1 MFAALKAGGFEQAFP
16 LLSEEWIRSSLILA
30 LISVWVVIALFAYLN
45 HSTKKPYFSL
55 WTVAWMFYAVY
66 LAASLGL
73 EESPDTPLL
82 VMARRA
88 CVGTSALFMFWG
100 SFELANC
107 GRNRIELGLATVM
120 MLIWSY
126 LAAYKIRETLWIT
139 IPVFAL
145 LAAASA
151 YTGVLYLRRRRRY
164 RGATILGTGFVLWSF
179 HLLALPLTGN
189 SNALRTV
196 VYFASSILA
205 LMISVGM
212 VVEQEVNV
220 SEHDYRALFD
230 SAGDA
235 IVLLD
240 SATLRVTE
248 ANVIAQRLT
257 GRTADE
263 LAGRQ
268 FSDLCPTLFAEGEP
282 ALDARALVEV
292 INKPCAEFQI
302 VRAGGGSVVCEGRA
316 SLVHCPKGMLLQINV
331 RDITER
337 KRLEDFLRESTRRLE
352 AALAELRQTQRQVVQ
367 QERLGALAKM
377 ASGVAH
383 DFNNALAKIVGF
395 DELLLGWP
403 DGLDDKEKVKKY
415 LQMIDATAKDAV
427 EIVNRLREFYRHRD
441 DSEVYI
447 PVDLND
453 LVKQAVALTQPR
465 WKDQAM
471 ARGATVRIET
481 HLPSVP
487 FVRGDPAEL
496 RDAWMN
502 LIVNATDA
510 MPGGG
515 TITLGSRLDGGDI
528 ALTVTDTGTGMTE
541 EVRQQCFEPFFT
553 TKGEQASGLG
563 LAIVHGTIRRHG
575 GKIEVQ
581 SEAGKGTSFI
591 VRLPAVR
598 ELPGQHKLPAA
609 TGTLPLR
616 VLVVEDDSQFRDI
629 EAEYLRGDG
638 HSVETAANGREGLQK
653 FQIDRFDLVVSDH
666 AMPEMNGEQMTN
678 AIKSLSPNTPVIVVT
693 GFGDLIKNDGERGAY
708 ADLILG
714 KPITPA
720 GLRQAVAKVAAARAA
735 AENSVGLN

>member
-1 MFAALKAGGFEQAFP
+1 MLTALKAGDFEQAFP

-73 EESPDTPLL
+73 EESPDTPFL

-88 CVGTSALFMFWG
+88 CVGISALFMFWG

-107 GRNRIELGLATVM
+107 GRNRLELGLATVM
-120 MLIWSY
+120 MLVWSY
-126 LAAYKIRETLWIT
+126 LAAYKVRETLWIT

-151 YTGVLYLRRRRRY
+151 YTGVLYFLRRRRY

-179 HLLALPLTGN
+179 HLLAVPLTGN

-235 IVLLD
+235 ILLLN
-240 SATLRVTE
+240 SATLRVME

-257 GRTADE
+257 GRTADG
-263 LAGRQ
+263 LAGCQ
-268 FSDLCPTLFAEGEP
+268 FADLCPALCATGEP
-282 ALDARALVEV
+282 ALDARALAEV
-292 INKPCAEFQI
+292 INKPCAEFHI
-302 VRAGGGSVVCEGRA
+302 ARAGGGPVVCEGRA

-352 AALAELRQTQRQVVQ
+352 ATLTELRRTQKQVVQ
-367 QERLGALAKM
+367 QERLGALSKM

-383 DFNNALAKIVGF
+383 DFNNVLAKIVGF
-395 DELLLGWP
+395 DELLLAWP
-403 DGLDDKEKVKKY
+403 DSLDDKEKVKKY

-427 EIVNRLREFYRHRD
+427 EIVNRLREFYRPRE
-441 DSEVYI
+441 DSEVYLSMD
-447 PVDLND
+447 PND
-453 LVKQAVALTQPR
+453 LVRQALALTQPR
-465 WKDQAM
+465 WKGQAM
-471 ARGATVRIET
+471 AGGVTI
-481 HLPSVP
+481 HLQTELPDVP

-496 RDAWMN
+496 RDAFMN
-502 LIVNATDA
+502 LIVNAADA
-510 MPGGG
+510 MPDGG
-515 TITLGSRLDGGDI
+515 TIRVSSRLETDDVVFEV
-528 ALTVTDTGTGMTE
+528 ADTGTGMTE

-581 SEAGKGTSFI
+581 SEVGRGTSFI
-591 VRLPAVR
+591 IHLPAVK
-598 ELPGQHKLPAA
+598 EQQVQHRPPASN
-609 TGTLPLR
+609 GVQPLR
-616 VLVVEDDSQFRDI
+616 VLVVEDDAQFRDI

-638 HSVETAANGREGLQK
+638 HSVETATNGREGLQK
-653 FQIDRFDLVVSDH
+653 FQSERFDLVVADH
-666 AMPEMNGEQMTN
+666 AMPEMNGEQMTK
-678 AIKSLSPNTPVIVVT
+678 AIKSASPNTPVIIVT
-693 GFGDLIKNDGERGAY
+693 GFRDVIKNDGPDPARPDVVLA
-708 ADLILG
+708 
-714 KPITPA
+714 KPITA
-720 GLRQAVAKVAAARAA
+720 VLLRQAVARVVTARAA
-735 AENSVGLN
+735 VASAIGFK